1 MSEFPREKSQRNE
14 SQPLI
19 LFLLFSA
26 SRQSAAEM
34 ATWHTEGYVSAYC
47 TQTLQE

>member
-1 MSEFPREKSQRNE
+1 MSEFPREQSQRNE

-26 SRQSAAEM
+26 SRGSPAEK
-34 ATWHTEGYVSAYC
+34 ARWLTEGYVSAYC
-47 TQTLQE
+47 T